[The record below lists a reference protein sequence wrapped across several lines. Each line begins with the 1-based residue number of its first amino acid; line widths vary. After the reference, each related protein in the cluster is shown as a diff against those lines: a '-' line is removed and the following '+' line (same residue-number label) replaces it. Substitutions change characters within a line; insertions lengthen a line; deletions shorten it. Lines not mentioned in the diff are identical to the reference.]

1 VTSKDNSLDH
11 AAAADVDDS
20 RNVTDDTLLGGAI
33 PLRQPIASFGY
44 RAGLEAPLL
53 AAFALGEPRKAPR
66 SIVDLAA
73 GVGSVGLSA
82 AFWSRAATVRFV
94 EDEPWTVSLLRHN
107 VAAGGLGG
115 RAHVVEA
122 SVDKILDEPDASRSL
137 PRGIADLVLTNPPW
151 FDESRGASPTE
162 ERRRRA
168 RMLGPDGVKP
178 FLAAGRQLLGKGGRL
193 CIAFPAPSLS
203 SLLADLRATGL
214 EPKRLRFLHGRA
226 TAPADVVFVE
236 ALPAKPGG
244 LRVLPPWFIRTASE
258 AYTAEI
264 DDILR
269 GRWSPPGLPP
279 RGQKDR
285 TMREDDLRTRPG
297 SLKRCSRFPGGVAKW
312 LGNGLQNHHTWV
324 RIPSSPP
331 SMFEKRPFQGAFFVS
346 GCTARGEVVDRYVCL
361 SFAGA
366 TASRRRSRCPRLS
379 RGSARDE
386 RRADGCVSAL
396 SQAAICGY
404 YSAHHDVPLL
414 RFSLGRSVFDFSC
427 RDRRLR

>member
-1 VTSKDNSLDH
+1 VTSKDNGLDH
-11 AAAADVDDS
+11 LGETVNEADRS
-20 RNVTDDTLLGGAI
+20 VTDDTLLGGAI
-33 PLRQPIASFGY
+33 PLRQPVAAAGY

-82 AFWSRAATVRFV
+82 AHWAREATVRFV

-107 VAAGGLGG
+107 VAAGGLGA
-115 RAHVVEA
+115 RAHVIEA
-122 SVDKILDEPDASRSL
+122 SVDKILDEPDGARTL
-137 PRGIADLVLTNPPW
+137 PRGSAELVLTNPPW
-151 FDESRGASPTE
+151 FDETRGASPTE

-178 FLAAGRQLLGKGGRL
+178 FLAAGRQLLGRGGRL

-244 LRVLPPWFIRTASE
+244 LRVLPPWFVRTAGES
-258 AYTAEI
+258 YTDEI
-264 DDILR
+264 DAILR
-269 GRWSPPGLPP
+269 GRWAPPGLTP

-285 TMREDDLRTRPG
+285 TTREDDLRTRPR
-297 SLKRCSRFPGGVAKW
+297 SLKRSSRFAGGVAKW

-331 SMFEKRPFQGAFFVS
+331 VVPTFSLCCLVRLRTMGRTKPRPKPTGQVS
-346 GCTARGEVVDRYVCL
+346 GIAPRAPRSCCAL
-361 SFAGA
+361 AA
-366 TASRRRSRCPRLS
+366 TCCP
-379 RGSARDE
+379 SAPPAE
-386 RRADGCVSAL
+386 
-396 SQAAICGY
+396 
-404 YSAHHDVPLL
+404 
-414 RFSLGRSVFDFSC
+414 
-427 RDRRLR
+427 